1 MSEAEMTIV
10 QVELPEKTA
19 QELDALVN
27 KGWFTDR
34 AEAIRLALVEFLG
47 RNRLALMEQ
56 FQEEDIHWALNQRN
70 IEDEA

>member
-1 MSEAEMTIV
+1 MTIV

-19 QELDALVN
+19 QELDALVK

-56 FQEEDIHWALNQRN
+56 FQEEDIHWAMDQKKA
-70 IEDEA
+70 DPQG

>member
-1 MSEAEMTIV
+1 MTIV

-19 QELDALVN
+19 RELDALVN
-27 KGWFTDR
+27 RGWFNDR

-56 FQEEDIHWALNQRN
+56 FQEEDIQWALNQRQT
-70 IEDEA
+70 EDEA